1 MKTRGILLLLLASLC
16 LMAQKSME
24 LKGPDGKPIIG
35 PDGKPATITL
45 STDQPAPAAQG
56 PALTSLPP
64 DKVVLAVEGEKI
76 TAAEL
81 DRVINVLPEQTKAK
95 ARGEGRREFAEDLVR
110 MKLLAQEARRRK
122 LDQTPEFQAQ
132 IAFQTENLLA
142 AKVFQELAKSAP
154 VDEAAALAWYEAHK
168 AESESVKASHILIR
182 MKGSPLPVKPEQK
195 DMSEEEAR
203 AKADEIRQKLAAGA
217 DFAALA
223 KAESDDPVSGANGG
237 DLGTFGH
244 GQMVPSFE
252 EAAFKMK
259 AGEISQPVRSQFGY
273 HIIKVEEK
281 NAKTFAELRPE
292 IEQRLRPEMARKK
305 LEEMRKT
312 AAVTFEPAYY
322 GEEKPAPA
330 AIAAPAAK
338 PAPEAKPAAQPK
350 PATAAK
356 PAVSQAKP
364 KTAPQAKP
372 RAKKQ

>member
-1 MKTRGILLLLLASLC
+1 MKTRSILLLFLPALC
-16 LMAQKSME
+16 LVAQQTME

-35 PDGKPATITL
+35 PDGKPATVTL
-45 STDQPAPAAQG
+45 SADRPAAQG
-56 PALTSLPP
+56 PALAALPP
-64 DKVVLAVEGEKI
+64 DKVILAVEGEKI

-122 LDQTPEFQAQ
+122 LDQSPEFQAQ

-142 AKVFQELAKSAP
+142 AKIFQEMAKNAP
-154 VDEAAALAWYEAHK
+154 VDEAAALAWYEKHK

-203 AKADEIRQKLAAGA
+203 SKAEEIRKKLAAGA
-217 DFAALA
+217 DFAAIA

-252 EAAFKMK
+252 EAAFAMK

-281 NAKTFAELRPE
+281 KAKTFAELRPE
-292 IEQRLRPEMARKK
+292 IEQRLRPEMARQK

-312 AAVTFEPAYY
+312 AAVTFEPSYY
-322 GEEKPAPA
+322 GEEKPALAAPA
-330 AIAAPAAK
+330 PPAPAAK
-338 PAPEAKPAAQPK
+338 PAPEAKPQPAPQPK
-350 PATAAK
+350 PATATK
-356 PAVSQAKP
+356 PPA
-364 KTAPQAKP
+364 APQAKP
-372 RAKKQ
+372 RTKKQ